1 MVNISNT
8 ECQGTVMKLSETP
21 ELTKLILT
29 QTCFSG
35 YLFIFE
41 FILFFTL

>member
-8 ECQGTVMKLSETP
+8 KCQGTVMKLSETP
-21 ELTKLILT
+21 VLMNLILT
-29 QTCFSG
+29 QKCFSC
-35 YLFIFE
+35 YLFIFA